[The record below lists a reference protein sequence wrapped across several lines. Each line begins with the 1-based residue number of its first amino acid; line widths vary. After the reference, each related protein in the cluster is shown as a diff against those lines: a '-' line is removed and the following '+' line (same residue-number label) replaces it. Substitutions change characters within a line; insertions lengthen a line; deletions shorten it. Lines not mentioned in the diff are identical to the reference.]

1 MSGPVAV
8 AYAAHPGVRL
18 RSATRLALCAA
29 VSWYLC
35 LWWGTSTLPVPAVL
49 PAVLIMREDVYAWPR
64 LGRQRLAGVVVGVLL
79 STVVLHWVPD
89 PAWSFPAVLVCG
101 CAGMYLMGR
110 PGAPNQQVV
119 ITALMVYATAVPG
132 YPLARLAETL
142 VGIAVVLL
150 LGPLLWPPDPYR
162 SAAAGLDGYR
172 ADVRELLG
180 GMAGRLE
187 RGLAAPGPAERE
199 ESELPEQARVWLR
212 PQAARDA
219 FERAAAGRLLPG
231 RRARGLPPDGL
242 DGRLA
247 LGIRT
252 ALTLQ
257 YFGQELGERARTDT
271 PDPPASGAPTAP
283 APDPAPDPT
292 PPPDPALRDLAP
304 LVRAT
309 AAALDAALLGEEFTA
324 DLDRAIALDLAHR
337 EAHPDRHDAVL
348 RAGLHLT
355 HEALADHAPRPGR
368 GPEGGSAA
376 TGGTPP
382 SV

>member
-18 RSATRLALCAA
+18 RSAARLALCAA

-79 STVVLHWVPD
+79 STVVLHWAAD

-110 PGAPNQQVV
+110 PGAPNQQVL
-119 ITALMVYATAVPG
+119 ITALMVYATALPG
-132 YPLARLAETL
+132 YPLARLEETL
-142 VGIAVVLL
+142 VGIAVVVL

-180 GMAGRLE
+180 GIAGRLE
-187 RGLAAPGPAERE
+187 RGLAAPGPAEQQ
-199 ESELPEQARVWLR
+199 ESVLPEQARVWLR

-242 DGRLA
+242 EGRLA

-257 YFGQELGERARTDT
+257 YFGQELGERAATDT
-271 PDPPASGAPTAP
+271 PGPPASGAPTTP
-283 APDPAPDPT
+283 GPT
-292 PPPDPALRDLAP
+292 PGPTPDPALRDLAP

-324 DLDRAIALDLAHR
+324 DLDRARALDLAHR
-337 EAHPDRHDAVL
+337 EAHPGRHDAVL

-355 HEALADHAPRPGR
+355 HEALADHVPRPG
-368 GPEGGSAA
+368 GGSAV

>member
-18 RSATRLALCAA
+18 RSAARLALCAA

-35 LWWGTSTLPVPAVL
+35 LWCGTSTLPVPAVL

-79 STVVLHWVPD
+79 STAVLHWVPE

-110 PGAPNQQVV
+110 PGAPNQQVL

-132 YPLARLAETL
+132 YPLARLVETL
-142 VGIAVVLL
+142 VGIAVVVL

-172 ADVRELLG
+172 TGVRELLG
-180 GMAGRLE
+180 GIAGRLE

-199 ESELPEQARVWLR
+199 ESALPEQARVWLR

-242 DGRLA
+242 DGRLE

-257 YFGQELGERARTDT
+257 YFGRELGERARN
-271 PDPPASGAPTAP
+271 DPPGRPASGAST
-283 APDPAPDPT
+283 DPAPDPDAT
-292 PPPDPALRDLAP
+292 PAPDPALRDLAP

-309 AAALDAALLGEEFTA
+309 AAALDAALIGEEFTA
-324 DLDRAIALDLAHR
+324 DLDRARALDLAHR
-337 EAHPDRHDAVL
+337 EAHPARRDAVL

-355 HEALADHAPRPGR
+355 HAALADHAPRPGR
-368 GPEGGSAA
+368 GTEGGSAA

>member
-18 RSATRLALCAA
+18 RSAARLALCAA

-79 STVVLHWVPD
+79 STVVLHWVPE
-89 PAWSFPAVLVCG
+89 PAWSFPTVLVCG

-110 PGAPNQQVV
+110 PGAPNQQVL

-132 YPLARLAETL
+132 YPLARLVETL
-142 VGIAVVLL
+142 VGIAVVVL

-162 SAAAGLDGYR
+162 SAAAGLDAYR
-172 ADVRELLG
+172 AGVRELLG
-180 GMAGRLE
+180 AIAGRLE
-187 RGLAAPGPAERE
+187 RGPAAPGPAERE
-199 ESELPEQARVWLR
+199 ESQLPEQARVWLR

-242 DGRLA
+242 DGRLE

-257 YFGQELGERARTDT
+257 YFGLELDERARRDT
-271 PDPPASGAPTAP
+271 PGPPASGAPTAP
-283 APDPAPDPT
+283 ESDPAPESAPGSG
-292 PPPDPALRDLAP
+292 PAADPALRDLAP

-324 DLDRAIALDLAHR
+324 DLERARALDRAHR
-337 EAHPDRHDAVL
+337 EAHPARRDAVL

-355 HEALADHAPRPGR
+355 HAALADHAPRPG
-368 GPEGGSAA
+368 GGSAA
-376 TGGTPP
+376 PGATPP

>member
-1 MSGPVAV
+1 MSGPVAI

-18 RSATRLALCAA
+18 RSAARLALCAA

-79 STVVLHWVPD
+79 STVVLHWAAD

-110 PGAPNQQVV
+110 PGAPNQQVL

-132 YPLARLAETL
+132 YPLARLEETL
-142 VGIAVVLL
+142 VGIAVVVL

-180 GMAGRLE
+180 GIAGRLE

-199 ESELPEQARVWLR
+199 ESALPEQARVWLR

-219 FERAAAGRLLPG
+219 FGRAAAGRLLPG

-242 DGRLA
+242 EGRLA

-257 YFGQELGERARTDT
+257 YFGQELRERAATDT
-271 PDPPASGAPTAP
+271 PGPPASGAPTTP
-283 APDPAPDPT
+283 GPT
-292 PPPDPALRDLAP
+292 PDPALRDLAP

-324 DLDRAIALDLAHR
+324 ALDRARALDLAHR
-337 EAHPDRHDAVL
+337 EAHPGRHDAVL

-355 HEALADHAPRPGR
+355 HEALADHVPRPG
-368 GPEGGSAA
+368 GGSAA